1 MYTSDLY
8 SVMLE
13 LCVKH
18 ATTVRGTTGH
28 LTHAL
33 FLNLIKQFDP
43 ALSAYLHDQSGP
55 KPFTTSPLLGVENQS
70 EILSLQRGQ
79 ICSLRITLLDGGVL
93 WHRLSTYALQAGSLK
108 VHLGPT
114 PLQLTRMLISA
125 DADPTGWAGTTNW
138 QTLADLPAR
147 QVITIQFASPTAF
160 NVGDRAFELLP
171 KPLFIWESLLRVWNA
186 YAPEHLRMEK
196 QRLRTFLA
204 ERVTVLD
211 CDIATTMWRFPRYV
225 QKGFEGTCTYQIQ
238 GDASD
243 SAAHITTLAAFVHF
257 AGIGYKTTMGMGQAR
272 ATLVDD
278 AVTIA
283 AQL

>member
-1 MYTSDLY
+1 MYTGDLY

-13 LCVKH
+13 LRIKH
-18 ATTVRGTTGH
+18 ATTVPGTTGH

-43 ALSAYLHDQSGP
+43 ALSAHLHDQSGP
-55 KPFTTSPLLGVENQS
+55 KPFTTSPLLGVEKQF

-79 ICSLRITLLDGGVL
+79 ICSLRITLLDGGDL
-93 WHRLSTYALQAGSLK
+93 WHRLSAYALQAGSLQ
-108 VHLGPT
+108 VDLGPT
-114 PLQLTRMLISA
+114 PLQVTRMLISA
-125 DADPTGWAGTTNW
+125 ETDPTGWAGTTNW

-171 KPLFIWESLLRVWNA
+171 KPLFMWESLLRVWNA

-204 ERVTVLD
+204 ERVRVLD

-238 GDASD
+238 GDVSN
-243 SAAHITTLAAFVHF
+243 SAAHITTLAAFARF

-278 AVTIA
+278 AVTVTA
-283 AQL
+283 HP